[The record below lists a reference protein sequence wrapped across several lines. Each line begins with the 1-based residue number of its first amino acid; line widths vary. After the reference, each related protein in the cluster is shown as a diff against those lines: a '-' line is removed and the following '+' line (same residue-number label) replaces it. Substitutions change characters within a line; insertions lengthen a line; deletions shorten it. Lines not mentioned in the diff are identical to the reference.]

1 MNRHAMKWMTM
12 AVLILSAG
20 ATAANVAAERPAGAR
35 ATSTVTLAVT
45 SGATSGATSATQ
57 AVTAAV
63 MSAAG
68 PVRVPQF
75 DSEAQCVSA
84 VPRAWGEYKGGSAQS
99 GLAFQ
104 APDGTLRFLTNL
116 PCGAQAVV
124 ALKIIR
130 TANGSN

>member
-1 MNRHAMKWMTM
+1 MNRHAMKWMAM
-12 AVLILSAG
+12 AVVILSAG
-20 ATAANVAAERPAGAR
+20 ATAANLAAERPAGAR
-35 ATSTVTLAVT
+35 VTSATAVT
-45 SGATSGATSATQ
+45 SAATRG
-57 AVTAAV
+57 VTAA
-63 MSAAG
+63 ATA
-68 PVRVPQF
+68 PVPVPQF

-130 TANGSN
+130 TGNGSN